1 MSAAPAV
8 LSAVTA
14 PPPPVQRPRVIMVAT
29 GFAAAA
35 SFMVFGGLFGMYLTR
50 RAAAVGQGL
59 NWIPAD
65 VDIPLTQP
73 NIMFITLIMSTVTV
87 QWAVSAIRNDDR
99 PGSYLALGI
108 TLLLGFAFLNQ
119 MAYLYSVMGLD
130 MDLGAPAILIY
141 AITGAHV
148 AMVIGAMIFVS
159 LMAIRALGGSF
170 TSRQYDGLAA
180 AALYWHVTVF
190 LFSFIWLI
198 IYVTK

>member
-1 MSAAPAV
+1 MSSAPAT

-14 PPPPVQRPRVIMVAT
+14 PPPPPQRPRMIMVAT
-29 GFAAAA
+29 GFA
-35 SFMVFGGLFGMYLTR
+35 SVGVVMVFAGLFGIYLTQR
-50 RAAAVGQGL
+50 SAAVAQGL

-65 VDIPLTQP
+65 VTIPLTQP
-73 NIMFITLIMSTVTV
+73 NMLFATLLMSSVTV
-87 QWAVSAIRNDDR
+87 QWAVKAIRNDDR

-119 MAYLYSVMGLD
+119 MAYLYSIMGLD

-141 AITGAHV
+141 AISGAHIAMLIA
-148 AMVIGAMIFVS
+148 AMVFVM
-159 LMAIRALGGSF
+159 LMAVRALGGSF

-180 AALYWHVTVF
+180 AALFWHVTVF
-190 LFSFIWLI
+190 LFSFLWFV